1 MGVRNEAVRLSLI
14 DDFSS
19 GMAKAVAQTAL
30 LNRELNS
37 LSGQSVVTARV
48 SKNFARDTDSI
59 ARSANKADT
68 SINQLTGRLRFMAQA
83 AAALGPGLL
92 PIGAVGIPAVTGL
105 ANQLGV
111 AALAGGSLVLA
122 FQGVGDALE
131 AVNEASIN
139 PTAENLEKA
148 REAMQQ
154 LSPATQDLVTRLQE
168 LRPAMQALRDASAE
182 GAFPGIIAM
191 FDSLETRGDE
201 VTAIFHNIASAAGEL
216 AADAGAD
223 LASERWTAFF
233 EFLATEAPR
242 TLTTLG
248 QTIGNLTHGL
258 AELWMAFTPLNNDFS
273 NWMLD
278 ASRSF
283 DEWAAGLSQT
293 EGFQEFVA
301 YVRETGPQV
310 AETFGAMAEAVIQ
323 IAQAAAPLGGPVL
336 AGLEAVANVVATIA
350 DSDLGGPIMAGVL
363 AWGVLTRAVES
374 YKAVAASAFGQKFG
388 RVVGSLTEVTT
399 AQDRA
404 RQSAASLATQADRTS
419 RSLSLIGKGL
429 MAGGVLAALGLLDDA
444 FDDLFNRDLDTSTL
458 SRSLEAF
465 AARGQVLGTIRDV
478 WGADLAGLNNDLDTL
493 DNNYVRFFDTLAR
506 PLPGDGTATEQA
518 ESNFRK
524 LDEALASLVEGGN
537 ADQAAAIFDQLA
549 SKAAEGGNSAT
560 QLMGQL
566 EQYGIALENAGD
578 SASNV
583 NVSSANAVEGMME
596 VSSAAQRARDRVAAL
611 NAAMEALSGFFDKRA
626 AIRNYEAALDDF
638 RKGLRETGRSFDVT
652 TAKGRENQA
661 RLDAI
666 GQSALQVAQNLTGIR
681 RARFVDNVVGQLQQ
695 MASQLNGP
703 AKQAVL
709 DVIRELKNLGN
720 QKPKPKVKVEGV
732 PEAISSVNAVENAL
746 DRVDGDVAT
755 ARIVTIRE
763 TRFTT
768 SGSPNAAP
776 IGGPVVG
783 ENANGGIYKDGL
795 RTFADGGWGSDG
807 RYYDRVPQIVRGG
820 ANILWAEQETGKEAY
835 ISAKRGMEE
844 RNIAILNEA
853 ASWFGL
859 GLRRYAN
866 GGISG
871 GSTSTIDNSRPV
883 SVVNNFNGPT
893 YDPFAV
899 ARAVEERQRDAV
911 ALMSV

>member
-1 MGVRNEAVRLSLI
+1 
-14 DDFSS
+14 
-19 GMAKAVAQTAL
+19 MAKAAAAAAL
-30 LNRELNS
+30 LNRELSS
-37 LSGQSVVTARV
+37 LSGQSVRVAR
-48 SKNFARDTDSI
+48 STQNIARDTDTI
-59 ARSANKADT
+59 ARSANTADR

-154 LSPATQDLVTRLQE
+154 LSPAAQDLVTRLQE

-223 LASERWTAFF
+223 LASERWTEFF

-242 TLTTLG
+242 TLTALG

-283 DEWAAGLSQT
+283 DQWAAGLSQT
-293 EGFQEFVA
+293 EGFQEFVD

-310 AETFGAMAEAVIQ
+310 AETFASIANAFVQ
-323 IAQAAAPLGGPVL
+323 IGQAAAPLGGPVL
-336 AGLEAVANVVATIA
+336 AGLEAIANVVATIA

-374 YKAVAASAFGQKFG
+374 YKAVAASAFGQKMTG
-388 RVVGSLTEVTT
+388 AISGLTEVTS

-404 RQSAASLATQADRTS
+404 RQSATALTTSANNASRALSGIGAGLAIFGAIEGISLLDAAIDNLGNTDLDASQLG
-419 RSLSLIGKGL
+419 RSLD
-429 MAGGVLAALGLLDDA
+429 ALAAGEVVGTIRDTWGDGLEGL
-444 FDDLFNRDLDTSTL
+444 NRDLD
-458 SRSLEAF
+458 
-465 AARGQVLGTIRDV
+465 D
-478 WGADLAGLNNDLDTL
+478 L
-493 DNNYVRFFDTLAR
+493 DNNITRITDA
-506 PLPGDGTATEQA
+506 PGSVIDKVFGSDLTATTEAKQRLEQ
-518 ESNFRK
+518 
-524 LDEALASLVEGGN
+524 LDEALAGLVESGRG
-537 ADQAAAIFDQLA
+537 AQAAAIFDELV
-549 SKAAEGGNSAT
+549 AAAQRGGNSAS
-560 QLMGQL
+560 QLSGYL
-566 EQYGIALENAGD
+566 KQYQIALDNAGD
-578 SASNV
+578 STSNV

-596 VSSAAQRARDRVAAL
+596 VSSAAQRAADRVAAFSDAMNQL
-611 NAAMEALSGFFDKRA
+611 NGFFDKRA
-626 AIRNYEAALDDF
+626 AIRNYEAALDEF
-638 RKGLRETGRSFDVT
+638 RKGLNQTGRSFDVNT
-652 TAKGRENQA
+652 EKGRANQE

-666 GQSALQVAQNLTGIR
+666 GQSAIQVAQNLTGIR

-695 MASQLNGP
+695 MAGELNGP

-720 QKPKPKVKVEGV
+720 QKPKPKVEVQGK
-732 PEAISSVNAVENAL
+732 EAAINAANSVKSALQAL
-746 DRVDGDVAT
+746 DGFLAT

-763 TRFTT
+763 TRHVT

-776 IGGPVVG
+776 VGGPVYTD
-783 ENANGGIYKDGL
+783 ADGGIHSYG
-795 RTFADGGWGSDG
+795 RAFADGGFGMDG
-807 RYYDRVPQIVRGG
+807 RYYPRVPQIVRGG
-820 ANILWAEQETGKEAY
+820 ANILWGEQETGEEAY
-835 ISAKRGMEE
+835 ISRKRGMEE

-859 GLRRYAN
+859 GLSRRYAN

-871 GSTSTIDNSRPV
+871 TSTSNIDNSRPV

-911 ALMSV
+911 ALMGV

>member
-1 MGVRNEAVRLSLI
+1 MGVRNEAVRLSLQ

-19 GMAKAVAQTAL
+19 GMAKAAAAAAL

-37 LSGQSVVTARV
+37 LSGQSVRVAR
-48 SKNFARDTDSI
+48 STQNIARDTDTI
-59 ARSANKADT
+59 ARSANTADR

-154 LSPATQDLVTRLQE
+154 LSPAAQDLVTRLQE
-168 LRPAMQALRDASAE
+168 LRPAMQALRDVSAE

-283 DEWAAGLSQT
+283 DQWAAGLAQT
-293 EGFQEFVA
+293 EGFQEFVT

-310 AETFGAMAEAVIQ
+310 AETFGAMADAVIQ

-336 AGLEAVANVVATIA
+336 AGLEAIANVVATIA

-374 YKAVAASAFGQKFG
+374 YKSVAASAFGQKMTG
-388 RVVGSLTEVTT
+388 AINSLTSVTT

-404 RQSAASLATQADRTS
+404 RQSAAALATQADRTS

-429 MAGGVLAALGLLDDA
+429 AAGGFLVSLNLLDDA
-444 FDDLFNRDLDTSTL
+444 LTDFFDRDLDNSTL

-465 AARGQVLGTIRDV
+465 AARGQVLGTIREV
-478 WGADLAGLNNDLDTL
+478 WGEDLEGLNRELDTL
-493 DNNYVRFFDTLAR
+493 DNNQVRFYDTLAK
-506 PLPGDGTATEQA
+506 PFVTTATETAQA
-518 ESNFRK
+518 NFKK
-524 LDEALASLVEGGN
+524 LDEALASLVESGN

-549 SKAAEGGNSAT
+549 SKAAEGGNSAE
-560 QLMGQL
+560 QLRGQL
-566 EQYGIALENAGD
+566 EQYGLALENAGD

-596 VSSAAQRARDRVAAL
+596 VSSAAQRAADRVAAFSD
-611 NAAMEALSGFFDKRA
+611 AMSQLTGFFDKRA

-709 DVIRELKNLGN
+709 DVIRELKNLGS

-755 ARIVTIRE
+755 ARIVTVRE
-763 TRFTT
+763 TRFVT

-776 IGGPVVG
+776 VGGPVHTD
-783 ENANGGIYKDGL
+783 ANGGIHKDGV

-853 ASWFGL
+853 ASWFGM

-866 GGISG
+866 GGISTPP
-871 GSTSTIDNSRPV
+871 TSTIDSSRSVRVEFSGPV
-883 SVVNNFNGPT
+883 QVT
-893 YDPFAV
+893 DHRAM
-899 ARAVEERQRDAV
+899 AREVEQRMSDAV
-911 ALMSV
+911 ALMGV